1 MLDLS
6 PVLLA
11 DVDRGDA
18 VRDSAAAQWEASGVR
33 ELTGRRNGPPLV
45 GPLGLLPTV
54 QALAARVA
62 SLSALLGDPVVVD
75 GPDLLVE
82 RARITG
88 HRRQGAV
95 SVGGACRLVQAAD
108 GWVAVSMA
116 RDEDA
121 AAVPAWL
128 EADVDS
134 ADVLGV
140 DAAIGERSVA
150 TLVERAGW
158 LGIPCGGLGEL
169 LHGSVPA
176 HQLNAE
182 PPPLAAGALAGLT
195 VVDLS
200 SLWAG
205 PLCGR
210 LLRAAGARVIKV
222 ESAARPDGARRG
234 PAAFFDLMNGGKE
247 SVLLDLRTAAGRDDL
262 SALVAGADVVIEASR
277 PRALEQLGIDAFA
290 FPGRVWLSITA
301 YGRQQP
307 MRVGF
312 GDDAAVGGG
321 LVAWD
326 EAGPVFVGDAVADPL
341 TGLMGAAAVLDR
353 LVAGGRWLV
362 DLGLAQAAA
371 LAR

>member
-6 PVLLA
+6 SVLLA
-11 DVDRGDA
+11 DVDRCDA
-18 VRDSAAAQWEASGVR
+18 EALWAVSAVG

-54 QALAARVA
+54 RALARRFE
-62 SLSALLGDPVVVD
+62 SLSAALGERVPVD

-88 HRRQGAV
+88 HHRQGAV
-95 SVGGACRLVQAAD
+95 SVGGACRLVRAAD
-108 GWVAVSMA
+108 GWVAVSLA
-116 RDEDA
+116 RDEDI

-128 EADVDS
+128 EADLDG

-140 DAAIGERSVA
+140 DAAIGRVA
-150 TLVERAGW
+150 VANLVERAGW
-158 LGIPCGGLGEL
+158 LGIPCGGLGEARQ
-169 LHGSVPA
+169 GVVPA
-176 HQLNAE
+176 HQLGTDSS
-182 PPPLAAGALAGLT
+182 PLFAGALGDLT

-222 ESAARPDGARRG
+222 ESASRPDGARRG
-234 PAAFFDLMNGGKE
+234 PAAFFELMNGGKE
-247 SVLLDLRTAAGRDDL
+247 SAIVDLRSAAGRDEL
-262 SALVAGADVVIEASR
+262 AALVEQADVVIEASR
-277 PRALEQLGIDAFA
+277 PRALEQLGIDALA

-326 EAGPVFVGDAVADPL
+326 DAGPVFVGDAVADPL
-341 TGLMGAAAVLDR
+341 TGLMGAVAVLDR
-353 LVAGGRWLV
+353 LAAGGRWLV

-371 LAR
+371 LAS